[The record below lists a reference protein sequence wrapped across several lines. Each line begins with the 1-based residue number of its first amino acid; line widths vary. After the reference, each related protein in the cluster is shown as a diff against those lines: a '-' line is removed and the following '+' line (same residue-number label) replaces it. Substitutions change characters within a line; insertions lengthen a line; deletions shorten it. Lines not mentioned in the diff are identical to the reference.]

1 MKVVCCRV
9 VWQKDKSPVVNFS
22 LTHEAPACLDNIRIA
37 SYRALRKEKK
47 AMKLPRSSLAYFH
60 ERRSLNNFHRDRVIT
75 FEQIAE

>member
-37 SYRALRKEKK
+37 SYCALRKEKK
-47 AMKLPRSSLAYFH
+47 
-60 ERRSLNNFHRDRVIT
+60 
-75 FEQIAE
+75 